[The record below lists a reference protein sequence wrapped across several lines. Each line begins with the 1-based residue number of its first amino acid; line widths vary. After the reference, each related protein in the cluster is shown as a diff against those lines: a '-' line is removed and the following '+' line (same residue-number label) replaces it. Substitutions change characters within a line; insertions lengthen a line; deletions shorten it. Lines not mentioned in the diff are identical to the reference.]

1 MMIVRSA
8 RLLVLLLLCAG
19 TAAAQDGQDAEAR
32 SRELAQRMRESLKEQ
47 GRALSRMQRDL
58 ERAARSDSRVRD
70 SIVRSTSQRIA
81 ELAGEI
87 ARVQMEADRVQFRSV
102 DVEARAQLR
111 AQIASARAMAN
122 VTRALAGQQRALTFS
137 TRPRPR
143 GYLGVALSGEQNTEL
158 RDGKVYTVFATP
170 TVIASVTAGS
180 PAARAGLEAG
190 DTIIAFGKASLP
202 GAVAMADV
210 MHPGERLP
218 LRIRRRGS
226 ERVMNVVVEAERF
239 PSGAPMVT
247 YYDSRG
253 GNVRICSGDECSVSI
268 TAPRLAPNV
277 TIDMMPGMPPM
288 PAPTPR
294 AAPAPAISPDLRGY
308 ARGTWSSSEYSVAG
322 ATMTTITDDL
332 EDLTGVDEGILVL
345 RVAPG
350 TPAASSGLRGGD
362 VILRINDADAET
374 VGDLQQAVQR
384 ASSRGERRVPLVVM
398 RKQRERPITL
408 QW

>member
-1 MMIVRSA
+1 MTNARSA
-8 RLLVLLLLCAG
+8 GTLAMLLLCAG
-19 TAAAQDGQDAEAR
+19 TAWAQDGQDAEAR
-32 SRELAQRMRESLKEQ
+32 SRELAQRMRESLKQ
-47 GRALSRMQRDL
+47 QSKVLSRMQRDL

-70 SIVRSTSQRIA
+70 SIVRSTSQQIA

-87 ARVQMEADRVQFRSV
+87 ARVQVEADRVQIRSV

-158 RDGKVYTVFATP
+158 REGKVYTVFATP
-170 TVIASVTAGS
+170 AVIASVTAGS

-190 DTIIAFGKASLP
+190 DTIVAFGREALP

-210 MHPGERLP
+210 MQPGERLP

-226 ERVMNVVVEAERF
+226 ERVMHVVVEAERF
-239 PSGAPMVT
+239 PFGSPTVN

-253 GNVRICSGDECSVSI
+253 GNVRICSGEDCSVSVG
-268 TAPRLAPNV
+268 APRVAPN
-277 TIDMMPGMPPM
+277 IDIDLMPGMSPS
-288 PAPTPR
+288 PAPRPAPMRALAPAAGGYPR
-294 AAPAPAISPDLRGY
+294 A
-308 ARGTWSSSEYSVAG
+308 TWLSSEYSIAG
-322 ATMTTITDDL
+322 ATMTTITNDL
-332 EDLTGVDEGILVL
+332 EDLTGADEGILVL

-362 VILRINDADAET
+362 VIIRINDAAAET
-374 VGDLQQAVQR
+374 VRDLQQAVQR
-384 ASSRGERRVPLVVM
+384 AASRGERRVPLVVS
-398 RKQRERPITL
+398 RKQRERSVTL

>member
-1 MMIVRSA
+1 MHIDRHA
-8 RLLVLLLLCAG
+8 RLFALLLLLLLCACPVS
-19 TAAAQDGQDAEAR
+19 AQDAQDAEAR
-32 SRELAQRMRESLKEQ
+32 SRELAQRMRESLKAQ
-47 GRALSRMQRDL
+47 GKALSNLQREL
-58 ERAARSDSRVRD
+58 ERAARSDTRVRD
-70 SIVRSTSQRIA
+70 SIVRITSVRIA

-102 DVEARAQLR
+102 DADAREQLR

-170 TVIASVTAGS
+170 AVIASVSAGS

-190 DTIIAFGKASLP
+190 DTITAFGRASLP

-210 MHPGERLP
+210 IQPGERLP

-226 ERVMNVVVEAERF
+226 ERVLNVVVEAERF
-239 PSGAPMVT
+239 PAGAPTVT

-253 GNVRICSGDECSVSI
+253 GNVRICTGDDCSVSI
-268 TAPRLAPNV
+268 TAPRGAPNV
-277 TIDMMPGMPPM
+277 MIDMPPLPM
-288 PAPTPR
+288 PAPA
-294 AAPAPAISPDLRGY
+294 AAPEARGY
-308 ARGTWSSSEYSVAG
+308 ARLNWSTSENSVAG

-362 VILRINDADAET
+362 VIIRILDSPAET
-374 VGDLQQAVQR
+374 VRDLREAVQR
-384 ASSRGERRVPLVVM
+384 ASSRGERRVALVVT
-398 RKQRERPITL
+398 RKKSERTITL

>member
-8 RLLVLLLLCAG
+8 RLLTMLLLCAG
-19 TAAAQDGQDAEAR
+19 TVAAQDAQEAEAR

-47 GRALSRMQRDL
+47 GKALSRMQRDL
-58 ERAARSDSRVRD
+58 ARAARSDSRVRD
-70 SIVRSTSQRIA
+70 SIVRSTSLLIA

-87 ARVQMEADRVQFRSV
+87 ARVQVEADRVQGVSV
-102 DVEARAQLR
+102 DADARAQLR
-111 AQIASARAMAN
+111 AQIAQARAMAN

-143 GYLGVALSGEQNTEL
+143 GYLGVALSGEQNTEI

-210 MHPGERLP
+210 MQPGERLP

-239 PSGAPMVT
+239 PSGAPTVT

-277 TIDMMPGMPPM
+277 TIDMPPGMPPM
-288 PAPTPR
+288 PVP
-294 AAPAPAISPDLRGY
+294 AASYGQGTRGY
-308 ARGTWSSSEYSVAG
+308 ARLGWSSSEYSVAG
-322 ATMTTITDDL
+322 ATMTTVTADL
-332 EDLTGVDEGILVL
+332 NDLTGVDTGILVL

-362 VILRINDADAET
+362 VIVRITDEAAET
-374 VGDLQQAVQR
+374 VRDLQEAVQR
-384 ASSRGERRVPLVVM
+384 ASSHGERRVALVVT

>member
-1 MMIVRSA
+1 MMIVRGA
-8 RLLVLLLLCAG
+8 RLLAMLLLCAG
-19 TAAAQDGQDAEAR
+19 TAAAQDGQDAEAH

-47 GRALSRMQRDL
+47 GKALSRMQRDL

-70 SIVRSTSQRIA
+70 SIVRSTSLRIA

-87 ARVQMEADRVQFRSV
+87 ARVQMEADRVQFQSV
-102 DVEARAQLR
+102 DTEARTQLR

-170 TVIASVTAGS
+170 AVIASVTAGS

-190 DTIIAFGKASLP
+190 DTIVAFGKATLP

-210 MHPGERLP
+210 MQPGERLP
-218 LRIRRRGS
+218 LRIRRRSS
-226 ERVMNVVVEAERF
+226 ERVMSVVVEAERF
-239 PSGAPMVT
+239 PSGAPTVT

-253 GNVRICSGDECSVSI
+253 GNVRICSGDDCSVSI

-277 TIDMMPGMPPM
+277 TVDLMPGMPPM
-288 PAPTPR
+288 PA
-294 AAPAPAISPDLRGY
+294 AAPAPSARGY
-308 ARGTWSSSEYSVAG
+308 PRATWSSSSEYSVAG

-362 VILRINDADAET
+362 VIVRINDANAET
-374 VGDLQQAVQR
+374 VRDLQQAVHR
-384 ASSRGERRVPLVVM
+384 ASSRGERRVPLVVT
-398 RKQRERPITL
+398 RKQRERSITL

>member
-1 MMIVRSA
+1 M
-8 RLLVLLLLCAG
+8 LLLCAG
-19 TAAAQDGQDAEAR
+19 TALAQDGQDAEAR
-32 SRELAQRMRESLKEQ
+32 SRQLAQRMRESLKQQ
-47 GRALSRMQRDL
+47 GKALSRMQRDL

-70 SIVRSTSQRIA
+70 SIVRSTSQQIA

-87 ARVQMEADRVQFRSV
+87 ARVQVEADRVQIRSV

-158 RDGKVYTVFATP
+158 RDGTVYTVFATP
-170 TVIASVTAGS
+170 AVIASVTAGS

-190 DTIIAFGKASLP
+190 DTIVAFGREALP

-210 MHPGERLP
+210 MRPGERLP

-239 PSGAPMVT
+239 PAGSPTVT

-253 GNVRICSGDECSVSI
+253 GNVRICSGEDCSVSI
-268 TAPRLAPNV
+268 IGAPRVAPN
-277 TIDMMPGMPPM
+277 IDIDLMPGMTPSPLQR
-288 PAPTPR
+288 PAPIRALAPASGGYPR
-294 AAPAPAISPDLRGY
+294 A
-308 ARGTWSSSEYSVAG
+308 TWLSSEYSIAG
-322 ATMTTITDDL
+322 ATMTTITNDL
-332 EDLTGVDEGILVL
+332 KDLTGADEGILVL

-362 VILRINDADAET
+362 VIIRINDAAAET
-374 VGDLQQAVQR
+374 VRDLQQAVQR
-384 ASSRGERRVPLVVM
+384 AASRGERRVPLVVS
-398 RKQRERPITL
+398 RKQRERSVTL